1 GGRDPRP
8 QAAAGHGGGARVDQ
22 GAGAAD
28 VPGPVAVADAAA
40 DAAAPAPVGVGEV
53 RRRAVVV
60 AAAVGPAQ
68 EPPERPGRAPAAV
81 GAPRGILAVP
91 AADGRSAGK
100 AARRHPSPGGR
111 MHDYERSLETTDIFT
126 YM

>member
-1 GGRDPRP
+1 
-8 QAAAGHGGGARVDQ
+8 
-22 GAGAAD
+22 
-28 VPGPVAVADAAA
+28 
-40 DAAAPAPVGVGEV
+40 AAPAPVGVGEV

-111 MHDYERSLETTDIFT
+111 MHDYERSLETTEPGNRGKKRRMVATDGDRWTQMKKDVKETKRVQPGPIPVLSVS
-126 YM
+126 